1 MEKTKEY
8 ERAELDVLFFK
19 SVDIITTSPTN
30 GEANGDED
38 SFGWA

>member
-19 SVDIITTSPTN
+19 SVDIITNSPTS
-30 GEANGDED
+30 GESNGDED

>member
-8 ERAELDVLFFK
+8 ERAELDVLIFK
-19 SVDIITTSPTN
+19 NADIITTSPTS
-30 GEANGDED
+30 GEVNGDED

>member
-8 ERAELDVLFFK
+8 ERAQLDVLLLK
-19 SVDIITTSPTN
+19 NADIITTSPTG
-30 GEANGDED
+30 GEPNGDED